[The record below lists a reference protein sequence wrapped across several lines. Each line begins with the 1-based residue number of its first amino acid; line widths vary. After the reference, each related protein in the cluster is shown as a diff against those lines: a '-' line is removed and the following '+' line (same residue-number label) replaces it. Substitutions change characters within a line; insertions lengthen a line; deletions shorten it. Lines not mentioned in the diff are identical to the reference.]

1 MKYVGSIRIW
11 QLINETQTR
20 PCDRSKEGDGPSC
33 DQLGKAITRK
43 RKRYDVPHF
52 EKKHG
57 DPNEAQQRHDY
68 EEEVG

>member
-1 MKYVGSIRIW
+1 MKHIQDHAI
-11 QLINETQTR
+11 
-20 PCDRSKEGDGPSC
+20 EGDGPSC